1 MEENMEVKN
10 RSLNIPIL
18 DIRLIGKGRTH
29 QQIVLRQLT
38 INSNNNKLSFYTY
51 VTCIHTYTLKTHGLR
66 CWQTIERCKRQIL
79 EVNVDIY

>member
-38 INSNNNKLSFYTY
+38 INNNSKTRFYTY
-51 VTCIHTYTLKTHGLR
+51 ITCIHIYTLKTHGLCCR
-66 CWQTIERCKRQIL
+66 QTIERCERQIL
-79 EVNVDIY
+79 EENIDIY